1 MWPFSRTTAAVRP
14 PVFRQCAGC
23 EFDFVTGEG
32 ERSCNWGACP
42 YLPAALDP
50 TCPVCNY
57 NFATDEGRPH
67 CGNLATCEEAAAG
80 YERAAAALAH
90 FGG

>member
-1 MWPFSRTTAAVRP
+1 MWPFSRSTAAPRP
-14 PVFRQCAGC
+14 PAFRQCPGC
-23 EFDFVTGEG
+23 SYDFLTGEG
-32 ERSCNWGACP
+32 ERSCNWSACP

-57 NFATDEGRPH
+57 DFATDEGRPH
-67 CGNLATCEEAAAG
+67 CDDLATCAEAEAG